1 MNERINKANILVIRP
16 KIKVG
21 SDQIDFLVLDSGDGE
36 QLMDR
41 QDVPSG
47 VSCFA
52 DLKPVIQKTMG
63 SAPALVVV
71 DLEQVIWMNSTSLGD
86 LVDLYHEMESGQGK
100 LAMVNPNP
108 RVKTIFEV
116 TQLDRVF
123 SIFESMER
131 GVTYLRT
138 GRKPG
143 GI

>member
-1 MNERINKANILVIRP
+1 MNDKIDKTNILVVRP
-16 KIKVG
+16 KIKMG
-21 SDQIDFLVLDSGDGE
+21 TDQIDFLILDSGGGE

-41 QDVPSG
+41 QDATLG
-47 VSCFA
+47 KSCFA
-52 DLKPVIQKTMG
+52 DLKPIIIKVLG
-63 SAPALVVV
+63 AAPPLVLV
-71 DLEQVIWMNSTSLGD
+71 DLGQVTWMNSTSLGD
-86 LVDLYHEMESGQGK
+86 LVDLYHDMESGHGK

-123 SIFESMER
+123 SVFDSTER

>member
-1 MNERINKANILVIRP
+1 MNEKIDKSNILVIRP
-16 KIKVG
+16 KIKMG
-21 SDQIDFLVLDSGDGE
+21 TDQIDFLILDSGGGE

-41 QDVPSG
+41 RDVPSG

-52 DLKPVIQKTMG
+52 GLKPVILKVLG
-63 SAPALVVV
+63 SSPSLMLV
-71 DLEQVIWMNSTSLGD
+71 DLGQVTWMNSTSLGD
-86 LVDLYHEMESGQGK
+86 LVDLYHDMESDQGK

-123 SIFESMER
+123 SVFDTMER

>member
-1 MNERINKANILVIRP
+1 MNEKIDKSNILVIRP
-16 KIKVG
+16 KLKIG
-21 SDQIDFLVLDSGDGE
+21 TDQIDFLIMDSGDGE
-36 QLMDR
+36 QLVDR
-41 QDVPSG
+41 QDVQSG

-52 DLKPVIQKTMG
+52 DLKPVILKLLG
-63 SAPALVVV
+63 SAPSLVLV
-71 DLEQVIWMNSTSLGD
+71 DLAQVTWMNSTSLGD
-86 LVDLYHEMESGQGK
+86 LVDLYHDMESGHGK

-123 SIFESMER
+123 NVFNTTER

-138 GRKPG
+138 GKKSG

>member
-1 MNERINKANILVIRP
+1 MNDKIDKSNILVIRP
-16 KIKVG
+16 KLKVG
-21 SDQIDFLVLDSGDGE
+21 TDQIDFLILDSGGGE

-41 QDVPSG
+41 QDVPDG
-47 VSCFA
+47 NSCFA
-52 DLKPVIQKTMG
+52 DLKPIIQKVLG
-63 SAPALVVV
+63 SAPSLVVV
-71 DLEQVIWMNSTSLGD
+71 DLGQVTWMNSTSLGD
-86 LVDLYHEMESGQGK
+86 LVDLYHEMESGHGK
-100 LAMVNPNP
+100 LAMINPNP

-123 SIFESMER
+123 CVFESMER

>member
-1 MNERINKANILVIRP
+1 MNERIDKSNILVIRP
-16 KIKVG
+16 KLKVG
-21 SDQIDFLVLDSGDGE
+21 TDQIDFLILDSGDGE

-41 QDVPSG
+41 QDVASG

-52 DLKPVIQKTMG
+52 DLKPVILKVLG
-63 SAPALVVV
+63 SAPSLVLV
-71 DLEQVIWMNSTSLGD
+71 DLGQVTYMNSTSLGD
-86 LVDLYHEMESGQGK
+86 LVDLYHDMESGRGK

-123 SIFESMER
+123 NVFDSLER

>member
-1 MNERINKANILVIRP
+1 MNERINNANILVIRP

-21 SDQIDFLVLDSGDGE
+21 TDQIDFLVLDSGDGE

-41 QDVPSG
+41 QDIPSG
-47 VSCFA
+47 ASCFA
-52 DLKPVIQKTMG
+52 DLKPVIQKVMG
-63 SAPALVVV
+63 AAPSLVIM
-71 DLEQVIWMNSTSLGD
+71 DLDQVTWMNSTSLGD
-86 LVDLYHEMESGQGK
+86 LVDLYHDMESSQGK

-123 SIFESMER
+123 SVFESMER

-138 GRKPG
+138 GKKPG